1 MQELK
6 RGPRPHLPRE
16 RMLELWKEGK
26 TDKEI
31 AEAVGIPR
39 NNVCAWRL
47 AAGLP
52 VHKELRCAEDLW
64 DDALVR
70 KLYEEGRTD
79 VEIANA
85 AGVSRNAV
93 FRWRQKYSLP
103 TLQARRNDYSKAAE
117 GPEVLEKMRAMWAEQ
132 RTDAEIARALGLKY
146 FVVRNCRIENGV
158 SSALRSV
165 HKSEALVRQLYE
177 EGLNDGEIAREIG
190 VCGNTVFRWR
200 KENNLPANSR
210 KRLLGHGSDALSQR
224 HQQMLDL
231 WWQGKTDKEI
241 SLAVGIS
248 RAAVCSWRRRN
259 SLDLNPG
266 QRGNPIRWDQRVAMD
281 LYKAGAS
288 DSQIGRA
295 VGVNS
300 GSIFSWRTK
309 NGLPANKIRTVK
321 PVRKRTVDLER
332 MQQLYKQ
339 GMPDCAI
346 AEELK
351 ISRHYVAKLRQELGL
366 PANQKHAAIVERGQ
380 KMLSLY
386 EQGMSDGQIALEI
399 GVCTETVRSWR
410 RRSGLQSHADAG
422 RSARELDRMRLYEQ
436 GLNDSAIARTLNLAP
451 SSVYQWR
458 ARNGL
463 PANRRRGGRPDGPVL
478 PMPKAVAPV
487 PQMPKAVTRDW
498 FYMTD
503 DEILRSWNRAVS
515 RREQVQILADLNAC
529 SLERMEE
536 KLESL
541 GVDLALEFGPKKGRR
556 GACRK

>member
-146 FVVRNCRIENGV
+146 FVVRNCRIASGIPSTFQAVRRN
-158 SSALRSV
+158 
-165 HKSEALVRQLYE
+165 EALARQLYD
-177 EGLNDGEIAREIG
+177 EGLHDSEIGREIG
-190 VCGNTVFRWR
+190 VRGHAVYRWR
-200 KENNLPANSR
+200 KENQLPANLR
-210 KRLLGHGSDALSQR
+210 KPLPDRGSKALAERHRQMMDLL
-224 HQQMLDL
+224 
-231 WWQGKTDKEI
+231 WQGKTDSEI
-241 SLAVGIS
+241 ALAVDLS
-248 RAAVCSWRRRN
+248 RSTVCSWRRRN
-259 SLDLNPG
+259 GLDLNPG

-300 GSIFSWRTK
+300 GSIFSWRRK
-309 NGLPANKIRTVK
+309 NGLPANKIRTAP

-380 KMLSLY
+380 KMLALY

-463 PANRRRGGRPDGPVL
+463 PANRGRGGRPDG
-478 PMPKAVAPV
+478 PV

-503 DEILRSWNRAVS
+503 DEILTSWNRAVS

>member
-6 RGPRPHLPRE
+6 RGPRPYLPRE

-39 NNVCAWRL
+39 NNVCSWRL

-52 VHKELRCAEDLW
+52 VHKEPRCAEDLW

-85 AGVSRNAV
+85 AGVSKHAV
-93 FRWRQKYSLP
+93 FRWRQKYNLP
-103 TLQARRNDYSKAAE
+103 TLQPRKHGYSKAAE
-117 GPEVLEKMRAMWAEQ
+117 DPELLEKMRAMWAER
-132 RTDAEIARALGLKY
+132 RTDAEIARELGLKC
-146 FVVRNCRIENGV
+146 FVVRNCRIASG
-158 SSALRSV
+158 LPSV
-165 HKSEALVRQLYE
+165 FQTVQKNEALVRQLYD
-177 EGLNDGEIAREIG
+177 EGLHDSEIG
-190 VCGNTVFRWR
+190 RAIGVQGHAVFRWR
-200 KENNLPANSR
+200 KKNQLPANLR
-210 KRLLGHGSDALSQR
+210 KPLPDRGSEALAER
-224 HQQMLDL
+224 HRQMMDL
-231 WWQGKTDKEI
+231 WWQGKTDAEI

-266 QRGNPIRWDQRVAMD
+266 QRGKPIRWDQEVAMD

-300 GSIFSWRTK
+300 GAIFSWRRK
-309 NGLPANKIRTVK
+309 HGLPANKFCSTP

-332 MQQLYKQ
+332 LRQLYDQ
-339 GMPDCAI
+339 GMPDVAI

-351 ISRHYVAKLRQELGL
+351 ISRHYVAKLRQKLGL
-366 PANQKHAAIVERGQ
+366 PARQKHAALLERGQ

-386 EQGMSDGQIALEI
+386 EQGMSDGQIAVEI

-410 RRSGLQSHADAG
+410 RRSGLPSHADAG
-422 RSARELDRMRLYEQ
+422 QSVRELDRMRLYEQ
-436 GLNDSAIARTLNLAP
+436 GLNDSEIARRLSIAP

-458 ARNGL
+458 KRNGL
-463 PANRRRGGRPDGPVL
+463 PPNRGRGALPGGPVL
-478 PMPKAVAPV
+478 PMPKAVTPEC
-487 PQMPKAVTRDW
+487 

-503 DEILRSWNRAVS
+503 DEILTSWNRAAN
-515 RREQVQILADLNAC
+515 RREQAQILADLNAC

-536 KLESL
+536 KLEAL